1 MGEAVAAALHSSNN
15 SKRKSD
21 KKWKVLWA
29 TAAKIAIYRGEQEQD
44 EGERERLRSRSTLPM

>member
-29 TAAKIAIYRGEQEQD
+29 TAAKIAIYRGEQEQNEG
-44 EGERERLRSRSTLPM
+44 EGERKRSRSTLPM